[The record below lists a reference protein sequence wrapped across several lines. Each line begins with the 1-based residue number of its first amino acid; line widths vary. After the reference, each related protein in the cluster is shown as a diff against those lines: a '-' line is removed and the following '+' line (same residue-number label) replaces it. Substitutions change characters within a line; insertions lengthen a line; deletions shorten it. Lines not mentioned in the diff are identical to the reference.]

1 MTKLTLSQLSG
12 LLFRACDDLRG
23 NMDASEYKE
32 YIFGMLFLKRLSD
45 LFDQEREQ
53 LAKDLKSRGMS
64 EKQIAAQLAN
74 PDKYT
79 FFVPERAYWSKI
91 RHLKTNV
98 GSGLNKA
105 LEALEDANVEALQ
118 DVLKHINF
126 NRKIGQRTL
135 DDDTLANFVQNF
147 EKIPLRDE
155 NFEFPDLL
163 GAAYEYLIKF
173 FADSAGKK
181 AGEFYTPADVV
192 RTLVEIVDPQPH
204 MSIYDPTCGS
214 GGMLIHTRDYIRE
227 CGGNPKDL
235 SLFGQESI
243 GTTWSICKM
252 NMLLHGISHAD
263 IRQEDTIRR
272 PQHKAENSELK
283 RYDRVL
289 ANPPF
294 SQNYIKKDIEYPG
307 RFAVW
312 MPEKGKKADLMFVQ
326 HMLAVLKADGKMAT
340 IMPHGVL
347 FRGGEEREARR
358 HFIEKGWLEA
368 VIGLPA
374 GLFYGT
380 GIPACVLVMNKKDA
394 ATRKHVFFI
403 NADREY
409 REGKAQNFLRPED
422 ISKMVH
428 VYRERKN
435 VEGYARLVPVS
446 EIAAEDFNC
455 NIRRYVDNAPPAEP
469 HDVRAHLHGG
479 VPVVEIDALHHFWK
493 NYPGLREQVFVPRS
507 SGSLS
512 PWERGGV
519 RAEDPASGKHPTTP
533 VPPELLRLAR
543 TLRHNSADA
552 ENLMWNLLRG
562 RQIAGAKF
570 RRQHPLEPYV
580 LDFYCHELKLAIEL
594 DGGQHNEPAGR
605 AHDKQRDGFVAR
617 QGIRTLRFWN
627 NQVLAETEAVLEA
640 VHQAVVESEAAGPSS
655 NRPSPSPLPEGEGIR
670 SMPDHR
676 PLPEGESKESDRSF
690 VPLPGG
696 EGIRYPVPSP
706 LPSPSGRGMGE
717 GLYADFAPIVT
728 DRRALAELVKSDPG
742 VAKAH
747 ARFLETLELWWKEHL
762 PLVEALAPKNGK
774 RGNVY
779 ELRRQLLVSIA
790 QRFPS
795 PIGRGEGEGQGEGA
809 PGILT
814 EHQIRGALASYF
826 EFFKPEFKSI
836 AFSGWGPE
844 LIPDDDIL
852 QSQFPQILADMEQ
865 KRVRL
870 DELSALFAAADEEDY
885 EDSDDSGV
893 LPDSEVKAL
902 RADLKEAKAQA
913 KLMKKEK
920 RDQPEFLVRT
930 EAAEKR
936 LVRHKGLEDEERRL
950 KADLRA
956 TEKRKE
962 ELVAAARQKID
973 REEARRVILD
983 RLHRLLVQTYEG
995 YLRADQRACIS
1006 ALENL
1011 HAKYAVT
1018 AKAIE
1023 AKRDAEAAKLKA
1035 FLAELGYE

>member
-1 MTKLTLSQLSG
+1 MNKLTLSQLSS

-32 YIFGMLFLKRLSD
+32 YIFGMLFLKRMSD

-53 LAKDLKSRGMS
+53 LAKELKAKGMS
-64 EKQIAAQLAN
+64 DAKIAAQLTN

-79 FFVPERAYWSKI
+79 FFVPERAHWSKI

-105 LEALEDANVEALQ
+105 LEALEDANTDALQ

-214 GGMLIHTRDYIRE
+214 GGMLIQTRDYIRE
-227 CGGNPKDL
+227 CGGNPKDV
-235 SLFGQESI
+235 SFFGQESI

-252 NMLLHGISHAD
+252 NMLLHGISDAD

-272 PQHKAENSELK
+272 PQHKTESNELK

-347 FRGGEEREARR
+347 FRGGEEKEARK
-358 HFIEKGWLEA
+358 HFIERGWLEA

-394 ATRKHVFFI
+394 ASRKHVFFI

-428 VYRERKN
+428 AYRERKN

-455 NIRRYVDNAPPAEP
+455 NIRRYVDNAPPPEP

-479 VPVVEIDALHHFWK
+479 VPVVEIDALTHFWK
-493 NYPGLREQVFVPRS
+493 NYPGLCERVFVPRPKDNIYS
-507 SGSLS
+507 
-512 PWERGGV
+512 
-519 RAEDPASGKHPTTP
+519 
-533 VPPELLRLAR
+533 
-543 TLRHNSADA
+543 
-552 ENLMWNLLRG
+552 
-562 RQIAGAKF
+562 
-570 RRQHPLEPYV
+570 
-580 LDFYCHELKLAIEL
+580 
-594 DGGQHNEPAGR
+594 
-605 AHDKQRDGFVAR
+605 
-617 QGIRTLRFWN
+617 
-627 NQVLAETEAVLEA
+627 
-640 VHQAVVESEAAGPSS
+640 
-655 NRPSPSPLPEGEGIR
+655 
-670 SMPDHR
+670 
-676 PLPEGESKESDRSF
+676 
-690 VPLPGG
+690 
-696 EGIRYPVPSP
+696 
-706 LPSPSGRGMGE
+706 
-717 GLYADFAPIVT
+717 DFAPVVT
-728 DRRALAELVKSDPG
+728 QRRALAELVKSDPG
-742 VAKAH
+742 VANAH
-747 ARFLETLELWWKEHL
+747 ARFVEKLELWWKEHL
-762 PLVEALAPKNGK
+762 PLIEALAPKNGK

-779 ELRRQLLVSIA
+779 ELRRQLLLSIA
-790 QRFPS
+790 ATFAKQHL
-795 PIGRGEGEGQGEGA
+795 
-809 PGILT
+809 LT

-852 QSQFPQILADMEQ
+852 QSQFPDILAQMEQ
-865 KRVRL
+865 KRLRL
-870 DELSALFAAADEEDY
+870 AELAALFAAADEEDY
-885 EDSDDSGV
+885 EDSDDTGV
-893 LPDSEVKAL
+893 LPDNEVKAL
-902 RADLKEAKAQA
+902 KAELKEATAHG
-913 KLMKKEK
+913 KLAKKEQ
-920 RDQPEFLVRT
+920 RDQSEFVARA
-930 EAAEKR
+930 EAAEKQ
-936 LVRHKGLEDEERRL
+936 LARHKALEDEERQL

-956 TEKRKE
+956 TEKKKE
-962 ELVAAARQKID
+962 ELVAAAREKINRD
-973 REEARRVILD
+973 EARRVILE

-995 YLRADQRACIS
+995 YLRADQRACLA

-1018 AKAIE
+1018 AKIIE

-1035 FLAELGYE
+1035 FLSELGYE

>member
-1 MTKLTLSQLSG
+1 M
-12 LLFRACDDLRG
+12 
-23 NMDASEYKE
+23 
-32 YIFGMLFLKRLSD
+32 
-45 LFDQEREQ
+45 
-53 LAKDLKSRGMS
+53 
-64 EKQIAAQLAN
+64 
-74 PDKYT
+74 
-79 FFVPERAYWSKI
+79 
-91 RHLKTNV
+91 
-98 GSGLNKA
+98 
-105 LEALEDANVEALQ
+105 
-118 DVLKHINF
+118 
-126 NRKIGQRTL
+126 
-135 DDDTLANFVQNF
+135 QNF

-214 GGMLIHTRDYIRE
+214 GGMLIQTRDYIRE
-227 CGGNPKDL
+227 CGGNPKDV
-235 SLFGQESI
+235 SFFGQESI

-252 NMLLHGISHAD
+252 NMLLHGISDAD

-272 PQHKAENSELK
+272 PQHKAENNELK

-347 FRGGEEREARR
+347 FRGGEEKEARK
-358 HFIEKGWLEA
+358 HFIERGWLEA

-394 ATRKHVFFI
+394 AARKHVFFI

-428 VYRERKN
+428 AYRERKN
-435 VEGYARLVPVS
+435 VAGYARLVSVI

-455 NIRRYVDNAPPAEP
+455 NIRRYVDNAPPPEP

-479 VPVVEIDALHHFWK
+479 VPVLEIDALHHFWK
-493 NYPGLREQVFVPRS
+493 NYPGLRERVFVPRAKDNIYS
-507 SGSLS
+507 
-512 PWERGGV
+512 
-519 RAEDPASGKHPTTP
+519 DFTPA
-533 VPPELLRLAR
+533 V
-543 TLRHNSADA
+543 
-552 ENLMWNLLRG
+552 
-562 RQIAGAKF
+562 I
-570 RRQHPLEPYV
+570 
-580 LDFYCHELKLAIEL
+580 
-594 DGGQHNEPAGR
+594 
-605 AHDKQRDGFVAR
+605 
-617 QGIRTLRFWN
+617 
-627 NQVLAETEAVLEA
+627 
-640 VHQAVVESEAAGPSS
+640 
-655 NRPSPSPLPEGEGIR
+655 
-670 SMPDHR
+670 
-676 PLPEGESKESDRSF
+676 
-690 VPLPGG
+690 
-696 EGIRYPVPSP
+696 
-706 LPSPSGRGMGE
+706 
-717 GLYADFAPIVT
+717 

-747 ARFLETLELWWKEHL
+747 GRFVDKLELWWKEHL
-762 PLVEALAPKNGK
+762 PLIEALAPKNGK

-779 ELRRQLLVSIA
+779 ELRRQLLVSISA
-790 QRFPS
+790 TFAKQHL
-795 PIGRGEGEGQGEGA
+795 
-809 PGILT
+809 LT

-852 QSQFPQILADMEQ
+852 QSQFPDILAQMEQ
-865 KRVRL
+865 KRFRL
-870 DELSALFAAADEEDY
+870 AELSALFAAADEEDY
-885 EDSDDSGV
+885 EDSDDTDV
-893 LPDSEVKAL
+893 LPDSEVKTL
-902 RADLKEAKAQA
+902 RAELKEAKAQA
-913 KLMKKEK
+913 KLAKKEH
-920 RDQPEFLVRT
+920 RDQSEFVARA
-930 EAAEKR
+930 EVAEKR
-936 LVRHKGLEDEERRL
+936 LARHKGLEDEERQL

-956 TEKRKE
+956 TEKKKE
-962 ELVAAARQKID
+962 ELVTAAREKID
-973 REEARRVILD
+973 RDEARRVILD
-983 RLHRLLVQTYEG
+983 RLHRLLVQIYEG
-995 YLRADQRACIS
+995 YLRADQRSCLA

-1018 AKAIE
+1018 AKTIE
-1023 AKRDAEAAKLKA
+1023 VKRDAEAAKLKI
-1035 FLAELGYE
+1035 FLVELGYE

>member
-1 MTKLTLSQLSG
+1 MVPVPKLFPPKSACILRGKAVSCGGHLSFYRIFSSMTKLTLSQLSS

-32 YIFGMLFLKRLSD
+32 YIFGMLFLKRMSD

-53 LAKDLKSRGMS
+53 LAKELKAKGMS
-64 EKQIAAQLAN
+64 EPKIAAQLTN

-79 FFVPERAYWSKI
+79 FFVPPSAHWSKI

-98 GSGLNKA
+98 GTGLNKA
-105 LEALEDANVEALQ
+105 LEALEDANADALQ

-192 RTLVEIVDPQPH
+192 RTLVEIVNPQPH

-214 GGMLIHTRDYIRE
+214 GGMLIQTRDYIRE
-227 CGGNPKDL
+227 CGGNPKDV
-235 SLFGQESI
+235 SFFGQESI

-252 NMLLHGISHAD
+252 NMLLHGISDAD

-272 PQHKAENSELK
+272 PQHKAESNELK

-347 FRGGEEREARR
+347 FRGGEEKEARK
-358 HFIEKGWLEA
+358 HFLERGWLDA
-368 VIGLPA
+368 IIGLPA

-394 ATRKHVFFI
+394 AARKHVFFI

-428 VYRERKN
+428 AYRERKN

-455 NIRRYVDNAPPAEP
+455 NIRRYVDNAPPPEP

-479 VPVVEIDALHHFWK
+479 VPAVEIDALSHFWK
-493 NYPGLREQVFVPRS
+493 NYPGLRERVFVQ
-507 SGSLS
+507 
-512 PWERGGV
+512 
-519 RAEDPASGKHPTTP
+519 
-533 VPPELLRLAR
+533 R
-543 TLRHNSADA
+543 TKDNIYS
-552 ENLMWNLLRG
+552 
-562 RQIAGAKF
+562 
-570 RRQHPLEPYV
+570 
-580 LDFYCHELKLAIEL
+580 
-594 DGGQHNEPAGR
+594 
-605 AHDKQRDGFVAR
+605 
-617 QGIRTLRFWN
+617 
-627 NQVLAETEAVLEA
+627 
-640 VHQAVVESEAAGPSS
+640 
-655 NRPSPSPLPEGEGIR
+655 
-670 SMPDHR
+670 
-676 PLPEGESKESDRSF
+676 
-690 VPLPGG
+690 
-696 EGIRYPVPSP
+696 
-706 LPSPSGRGMGE
+706 
-717 GLYADFAPIVT
+717 DFASVVT
-728 DRRALAELVKSDPG
+728 ERRALAELVKSDPG

-762 PLVEALAPKNGK
+762 PRIESLAPKNSK
-774 RGNVY
+774 RSNVY

-790 QRFPS
+790 ATFAKQDL
-795 PIGRGEGEGQGEGA
+795 
-809 PGILT
+809 LT
-814 EHQIRGALASYF
+814 DHQIRGALASYF

-844 LIPDDDIL
+844 LIPDEDIL
-852 QSQFPQILADMEQ
+852 QSQFPEILADMEQ
-865 KRVRL
+865 KRLRL
-870 DELSALFAAADEEDY
+870 AELSALFVAADEEDY
-885 EDSDDSGV
+885 EDSDDTGV

-902 RADLKEAKAQA
+902 NAELKEAKAQA
-913 KLMKKEK
+913 KLAKKE
-920 RDQPEFLVRT
+920 
-930 EAAEKR
+930 
-936 LVRHKGLEDEERRL
+936 
-950 KADLRA
+950 
-956 TEKRKE
+956 
-962 ELVAAARQKID
+962 
-973 REEARRVILD
+973 
-983 RLHRLLVQTYEG
+983 
-995 YLRADQRACIS
+995 
-1006 ALENL
+1006 
-1011 HAKYAVT
+1011 
-1018 AKAIE
+1018 
-1023 AKRDAEAAKLKA
+1023 
-1035 FLAELGYE
+1035 LGCCRFS

>member
-1 MTKLTLSQLSG
+1 MTKLTLSQLSS

-32 YIFGMLFLKRLSD
+32 YIFGMLFLKRMSD
-45 LFDQEREQ
+45 LFDQEREL

-79 FFVPERAYWSKI
+79 FFVPEKSHWSKI

-192 RTLVEIVDPQPH
+192 RTLVEIVEPQPH

-214 GGMLIHTRDYIRE
+214 GGMLIQTRDYIRE
-227 CGGNPKDL
+227 CGGNPKDV
-235 SLFGQESI
+235 SFFGQESI

-252 NMLLHGISHAD
+252 NMLLHGISDAD

-272 PQHKAENSELK
+272 PQHKAESNELK

-347 FRGGEEREARR
+347 FRGGEEKEARR
-358 HFIEKGWLEA
+358 HFIEKGWLETI
-368 VIGLPA
+368 IGLPA

-394 ATRKHVFFI
+394 AARKQVFFI

-435 VEGYARLVPVS
+435 VEGYAKLVPVK
-446 EIAAEDFNC
+446 EIEAEEYNC
-455 NIRRYVDNAPPAEP
+455 NIRRYVDNAPPPEP
-469 HDVRAHLHGG
+469 HDVHAHLHGG
-479 VPVVEIDALHHFWK
+479 VPVVEIDSLEHFWK
-493 NYPGLREQVFVPRS
+493 NYPGLRERVFVPR
-507 SGSLS
+507 
-512 PWERGGV
+512 PK
-519 RAEDPASGKHPTTP
+519 D
-533 VPPELLRLAR
+533 
-543 TLRHNSADA
+543 NS
-552 ENLMWNLLRG
+552 
-562 RQIAGAKF
+562 
-570 RRQHPLEPYV
+570 
-580 LDFYCHELKLAIEL
+580 
-594 DGGQHNEPAGR
+594 
-605 AHDKQRDGFVAR
+605 
-617 QGIRTLRFWN
+617 
-627 NQVLAETEAVLEA
+627 
-640 VHQAVVESEAAGPSS
+640 
-655 NRPSPSPLPEGEGIR
+655 
-670 SMPDHR
+670 
-676 PLPEGESKESDRSF
+676 
-690 VPLPGG
+690 
-696 EGIRYPVPSP
+696 
-706 LPSPSGRGMGE
+706 
-717 GLYADFAPIVT
+717 YANFAPVVT
-728 DRRALAELVKSDPG
+728 ERRALAELVKSDPG

-747 ARFLETLELWWKEHL
+747 GRFVEKLELWWKEHL
-762 PLVEALAPKNGK
+762 PLIEALAPKTGK

-779 ELRRQLLVSIA
+779 ELRRQLLASIVA
-790 QRFPS
+790 TFAKQHL
-795 PIGRGEGEGQGEGA
+795 
-809 PGILT
+809 LT

-852 QSQFPQILADMEQ
+852 QSQFPEILAQMEQ
-865 KRVRL
+865 KRLRL
-870 DELSALFAAADEEDY
+870 AELSALFAAADEEDY
-885 EDSDDSGV
+885 EDADETGV
-893 LPDSEVKAL
+893 LADDEVKAL
-902 RADLKEAKAQA
+902 KAEIKEARAQA
-913 KLMKKEK
+913 KLAKKER
-920 RDQPEFLVRT
+920 RDQSKFLVRA
-930 EAAEKR
+930 EVAEKR
-936 LVRHKGLEDEERRL
+936 LARHKELEDEAKQL

-956 TEKRKE
+956 TEKKEE
-962 ELVAAARQKID
+962 ELVAAAREKID
-973 REEARRVILD
+973 RDEARRVILD
-983 RLHRLLVQTYEG
+983 RLHRILVQTYEG
-995 YLRADQRACIS
+995 YLRADQRACTA

-1011 HAKYAVT
+1011 YAKYAVT

-1023 AKRDAEAAKLKA
+1023 AKRDAEAARLKQ
-1035 FLAELGYE
+1035 FLVELGYE

>member
-1 MTKLTLSQLSG
+1 MTKLTLSQLSS

-32 YIFGMLFLKRLSD
+32 YIFGMLFLKRMSD
-45 LFDQEREQ
+45 LFDQEREE
-53 LAKDLKSRGMS
+53 LLKELKSRGMS
-64 EKQIAAQLAN
+64 GKQIATQLTN

-79 FFVPERAYWSKI
+79 FFVPERAHWSKI

-105 LEALEDANVEALQ
+105 LEALEDANVDALQ

-155 NFEFPDLL
+155 NFEFPDML

-214 GGMLIHTRDYIRE
+214 GGMLIQTRDYIRE
-227 CGGNPKDL
+227 CDGNPKDL

-272 PQHKAENSELK
+272 PQHKAENNELK

-347 FRGGEEREARR
+347 FRGGEEKEARK
-358 HFIEKGWLEA
+358 HFIERGWLEA

-394 ATRKHVFFI
+394 ANRKHVFFI

-455 NIRRYVDNAPPAEP
+455 NIRRYVDNAPPPEP

-479 VPVVEIDALHHFWK
+479 VPVVEIDALEHFWK
-493 NYPGLREQVFVPRS
+493 NYPGLRERVFVPR
-507 SGSLS
+507 
-512 PWERGGV
+512 
-519 RAEDPASGKHPTTP
+519 
-533 VPPELLRLAR
+533 
-543 TLRHNSADA
+543 
-552 ENLMWNLLRG
+552 
-562 RQIAGAKF
+562 AKDNI
-570 RRQHPLEPYV
+570 Y
-580 LDFYCHELKLAIEL
+580 
-594 DGGQHNEPAGR
+594 
-605 AHDKQRDGFVAR
+605 
-617 QGIRTLRFWN
+617 
-627 NQVLAETEAVLEA
+627 
-640 VHQAVVESEAAGPSS
+640 S
-655 NRPSPSPLPEGEGIR
+655 
-670 SMPDHR
+670 
-676 PLPEGESKESDRSF
+676 
-690 VPLPGG
+690 
-696 EGIRYPVPSP
+696 
-706 LPSPSGRGMGE
+706 
-717 GLYADFAPIVT
+717 DFAPVVT
-728 DRRALAELVKSDPG
+728 DRRALAELIKNDPG

-747 ARFLETLELWWKEHL
+747 ARFVDKLELWWKEHL
-762 PLVEALAPKNGK
+762 PFVEALAPKNGK

-790 QRFPS
+790 ATFAKQHL
-795 PIGRGEGEGQGEGA
+795 
-809 PGILT
+809 LT

-852 QSQFPQILADMEQ
+852 QSQFPDILAQMEQ
-865 KRVRL
+865 KRLRL
-870 DELSALFAAADEEDY
+870 TELSVLFAAADEEDY
-885 EDSDDSGV
+885 EDSDDTGI

-902 RADLKEAKAQA
+902 KAELKEANAQA
-913 KLMKKEK
+913 KLAKREK
-920 RDQPEFLVRT
+920 RDQSGFLTRA

-936 LVRHKGLEDEERRL
+936 LVRHKALEDEERQL

-956 TEKRKE
+956 TEKKKE
-962 ELVAAARQKID
+962 ELVTAAREKID
-973 REEARRVILD
+973 RDEARRVILD

-995 YLRADQRACIS
+995 YLRADQRACTA

-1023 AKRDAEAAKLKA
+1023 VKRDAEAAKLKV
-1035 FLAELGYE
+1035 FLMELGYE